1 MWGGREKR
9 QADPGLEAFSFS
21 HVSGLQEKALLHGV
35 TEPAPG
41 LGAGTW
47 REAPGREEERSAW
60 LRPHPSVR
68 PEQPSHSWATM
79 GVVPAGVPT
88 LTFSVW
94 EEYDLC
100 LTSKS
105 HRLCFLWPRLSW
117 NYSMEGI
124 LIIQFLLSKIDM
136 APTCHTDDQ
145 FNLVFPRDSL
155 TLPWTARRS
164 NQSIL
169 KDINPK

>member
-35 TEPAPG
+35 KEPAPG

-47 REAPGREEERSAW
+47 ARGGAECLAPPTSVQWGQNSPHSAE
-60 LRPHPSVR
+60 LR
-68 PEQPSHSWATM
+68 W
-79 GVVPAGVPT
+79 GVVPARVPT

-124 LIIQFLLSKIDM
+124 LINTVLLSKIDM
-136 APTCHTDDQ
+136 APTCLPHRWSIQ
-145 FNLVFPRDSL
+145 PHFP
-155 TLPWTARRS
+155 
-164 NQSIL
+164 
-169 KDINPK
+169 